1 MTTIMITE
9 METGAF
15 GAEIDEGGVV
25 TGHRVHVPEG
35 LVDDLQLQDVDATQ
49 LVRES
54 LGFLLDRV
62 PATSV
67 PPELSLADIAADHE
81 DYYDE
86 LRTRLATPG

>member
-1 MTTIMITE
+1 MSDTL
-9 METGAF
+9 
-15 GAEIDEGGVV
+15 AEVEESRDSVARVNRNSKFREGGSNDEGGVV

-67 PPELSLADIAADHE
+67 PAGA
-81 DYYDE
+81 
-86 LRTRLATPG
+86 G